1 MSAVVPVNVQ
11 VPASASAPIVAD
23 FVVHAL
29 RVAYIAR
36 RDVLALPESDWAA
49 PGIYLLM
56 TDDGTRNVY
65 VGKSTDLR
73 SRLIQHRAKQA
84 HVPEWARAI
93 AIKRDTANG
102 FNSAQVG
109 YLEGRLSAELDAIDG
124 LNVLKGKADGDNTLP
139 SHEQLALD
147 ALLPSILAAVRLAGL
162 DTYRAQEDDRTARKS
177 ATLSGRRMANISGNV
192 EDLLSAGLLQAGA
205 MLYCKRG
212 ERVGLGAVSADGE
225 IVVEGVGYA
234 APSLA
239 AAKSLGAESS
249 AGFGGWEMWRVG
261 SLEGISLATLRSRLT
276 EGDA

>member
-29 RVAYIAR
+29 RVAYVAR
-36 RDVLALPESDWAA
+36 RDVLALPESDWAT

-56 TDDGTRNVY
+56 TNDGTRNIY

-73 SRLIQHRAKQA
+73 SRLLQHRAKQA

-109 YLEGRLSAELDAIDG
+109 YLEGRLSAELDAIEG

-139 SHEQLALD
+139 PHEQLALD

-162 DTYRAQEDDRTARKS
+162 DTFREQTDEGDSRKS
-177 ATLSGRRMANISGNV
+177 AKLSGRRMATFGGTV
-192 EDLLSAGLLQAGA
+192 EDLVTAGLLQAGA
-205 MLYCKRG
+205 TLYCKRG
-212 ERVGLGAVSADGE
+212 ERIGVGTVSADGE
-225 IVVEGVGYA
+225 IVVDGVGYA

-239 AAKSLGAESS
+239 AAKSLGADSS
-249 AGFGGWEMWRVG
+249 AGFGGWEMWHVG
-261 SLEGISLATLRSRLT
+261 SLEGVTLTTLRSRLS

>member
-11 VPASASAPIVAD
+11 VPASASSPIVAD

-29 RVAYIAR
+29 RVAYVAR
-36 RDVLALPESDWAA
+36 RDVLALPESDWAT

-73 SRLIQHRAKQA
+73 SRLLQHRAKQA

-139 SHEQLALD
+139 PHEQLALD

-162 DTYRAQEDDRTARKS
+162 DTYREQADEGEAGKS
-177 ATLSGRRMANISGNV
+177 ARLSGRRMATFGGTV
-192 EDLLSAGLLQAGA
+192 EDLVTAGLLQAGA
-205 MLYCKRG
+205 TLYCKRG
-212 ERVGLGAVSADGE
+212 ERIGVGTVSADGE
-225 IVVEGVGYA
+225 IVVAGVGYA

-239 AAKSLGAESS
+239 AAKSLGADSS

-261 SLEGISLATLRSRLT
+261 SLEGVALTTLRSRLN